1 MRGGGEFVATA
12 NGDPTS
18 LRSFQEPVMD
28 LFSGACTIIVRS
40 GKKSDVIYVEVSA
53 KGLPTHSI
61 AIPVE
66 GDKPRKITA

>member
-1 MRGGGEFVATA
+1 
-12 NGDPTS
+12 
-18 LRSFQEPVMD
+18 MD